1 MPGIESVRHLT
12 ELLLPDPRH
21 SHLGNLPEKQYARLA
36 EIKLNEAAPQDVRQL
51 FETAKNLSLYSWFV
65 YRFHPVAS
73 FIAYSCLEAALRPL
87 ALADPTFPKQ
97 VRPNWFPKFGDMMN
111 HAVSKGWLTNRGF
124 DNARHMAKARARH
137 RALIEQIQ
145 EMNAQGIDEMESRE
159 PTIEAIEAELAT
171 LPYARNLAKNI
182 PDLRNVVAHGHR
194 FLDGGSISVISLVA
208 EAINQLY
215 PAVKSD
221 GQATAI

>member
-1 MPGIESVRHLT
+1 
-12 ELLLPDPRH
+12 
-21 SHLGNLPEKQYARLA
+21 
-36 EIKLNEAAPQDVRQL
+36 
-51 FETAKNLSLYSWFV
+51 
-65 YRFHPVAS
+65 
-73 FIAYSCLEAALRPL
+73 LEAALRPL

-97 VRPNWFPKFGDMMN
+97 VRPNWFPRFADMMN
-111 HAVSKGWLTNRGF
+111 HAVSKGWLRNQGF
-124 DNARHMAKARARH
+124 DNARHMAMVRARH
-137 RALIEQIQ
+137 RTLIEQIQ
-145 EMNAQGIDEMESRE
+145 EMNARGTDQMESRE

-182 PDLRNVVAHGHR
+182 PYLRNVVAHGHR
-194 FLDGGSISVISLVA
+194 FLDDGSISVISLVA